1 MVQSYALLILLN
13 LIGGITLSFEFLS
26 EKASLGRYLSR
37 EGITAPG
44 FRTVVG
50 TLTLIVGIA
59 KLFLVTGE
67 NWIILGDFLPAL
79 AAIVTGF
86 TLLLER
92 FQVALEERA
101 KGERSALVMSR
112 LDSVF
117 IRPRNIYGV
126 VSIIAAVLHF
136 FFHSVQ
142 LL

>member
-1 MVQSYALLILLN
+1 MGQFYALLVFLN
-13 LIGGITLSFEFLS
+13 LVAGITLSFEVLS
-26 EKASLGRYLSR
+26 EKASIGRYLNR

-50 TLTLIVGIA
+50 TLVLLVGIL

-67 NWIILGDFLPAL
+67 NWIILGDFIPAL
-79 AAIVTGF
+79 SAIVTGF
-86 TLLLER
+86 TLLLEH
-92 FQVALEERA
+92 FQGMLEERVR
-101 KGERSALVMSR
+101 GERSALIMSR

-117 IRPRNIYGV
+117 IRPRNVYGV

-136 FFHSVQ
+136 LFHSVQ